1 MIVGQID
8 NNLEAKIGIELFAH
22 GKLNRVACIIDT
34 GFNGFLALPMP
45 IVDGFELQ
53 LGVVQSGITA
63 DGRAGY
69 FDTVKVQIMWFGETV
84 DLQAQ
89 VLDEALIGTRL
100 LRGLR
105 FDADWL
111 SGGEVRLEKLK

>member
-8 NNLEAKIGIELFAH
+8 KNLEARIGIEVFAH
-22 GKLNRVACIIDT
+22 GKLNEVGCIIDT
-34 GFNGFLALPMP
+34 GFNGFLALPMT

-69 FDTVKVQIMWFGETV
+69 FDTVI

-105 FDADWL
+105 LDADWL
-111 SGGEVRLEKLK
+111 PGGEVRLVRLK